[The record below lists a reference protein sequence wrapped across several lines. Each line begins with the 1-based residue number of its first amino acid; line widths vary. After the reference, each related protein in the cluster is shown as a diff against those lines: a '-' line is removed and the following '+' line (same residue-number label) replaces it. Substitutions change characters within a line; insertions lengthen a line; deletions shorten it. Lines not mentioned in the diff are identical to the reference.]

1 MRIANLLAPLRDR
14 WTGAN
19 PREQRL
25 IRSAAALVGLALVWW
40 LLVAPPLR
48 TLSQGD
54 TAQASLEVQWQKMQ
68 NLRAQALALQ
78 AAPKLSRDEALRALD
93 AAVRQQFGAAAQ
105 LSVLGDSATV
115 TVRNAPA
122 NALATWLPLARVNA
136 RALPSEVRLT
146 RTNIL
151 PPGQAVWSGT
161 IVMNLPPA

>member
-1 MRIANLLAPLRDR
+1 MKMALSLSPLRGR
-14 WTGAN
+14 WTEAS
-19 PREQRL
+19 PRERSL

-68 NLRAQALALQ
+68 SLRAQALALQ

-93 AAVRQQFGAAAQ
+93 AAVRQEFGAAAQ

-115 TVRNAPA
+115 TLRNAPA
-122 NALATWLPLARVNA
+122 SALATWLPLARVNA

-146 RTNIL
+146 RANTL

-161 IVMNLPPA
+161 IVMSLPPA